1 MLLLLL
7 LHVVLL
13 LFLFLLLIFV
23 GDIIN
28 MNIVAVVILPQPYR
42 VSMLHKLRTSTE
54 VQLGEY

>member
-7 LHVVLL
+7 LHVILL

-23 GDIIN
+23 RDIIN
-28 MNIVAVVILPQPYR
+28 MNIVAVIFPQPYR